1 MKRIKLLGLLLLFAA
16 CEGDFIP
23 KPHGFPRINLP
34 ANEYQMLKGD
44 YPFQFEYSIF
54 ADIEKNDFPEAG
66 ENDINVNYDSISSLT
81 AIHITY
87 KQLGVDSVDLSTILD
102 ESQEL
107 VDKHH
112 VRSTGTGYEDVITK
126 NGIYATLVQ
135 IDGEVPNPYQFY
147 AHDSTRHYL
156 RGALY
161 FKTATKNDS
170 LAPLI
175 EYAKKDLLHMLATL
189 KWKEEK

>member
-1 MKRIKLLGLLLLFAA
+1 MKWVKLVGVLLLFAA

-23 KPHGFPRINLP
+23 KPHGFPKMDLP
-34 ANEYQMLKGD
+34 ENEYQPLEGD
-44 YPFQFEYSIF
+44 YPFQFEYSVYANIK
-54 ADIEKNDFPEAG
+54 KNDFPEAG
-66 ENDINVNYDSISSLT
+66 EYDININYDSISTLA

-87 KQLGVDSVDLSTILD
+87 KSLKPDSVSLSTILD

-112 VRSTGTGYEDVITK
+112 VRSSGTGYEDVITK

-147 AHDSTRHYL
+147 AHDSTDHYL

-161 FKTATKNDS
+161 FRTATKNDS

-189 KWKEEK
+189 KWKKQE